1 MTTGTGTVGRRLAG
15 WLPAA
20 VLLLAAEGAMAAGL
34 FGLDGRSRAV
44 NYLRRADATLTQADK
59 ALEDGKTTQALALY
73 ERAEKAY
80 VALDRDHPELHDG
93 LPRIRLA
100 YCRDQ
105 IRRIREGLA
114 GGAAP
119 PVPAAVPE
127 GAAPPVPAAVP
138 EDAAPVPAPA
148 GAGAASL
155 SSAVSAAAVSVVP
168 STSAVPAV
176 AVASADRGRP
186 VAADLAEARAL
197 LAEERHE
204 DVVRLLSRVLQEDPG
219 NRSARLM
226 VALARAG
233 QGRGD
238 EALAAL
244 EDLRGREEDLP
255 LLLAL
260 AAACHVAGRDFDAML
275 ALDQAIRLAPDH
287 PHAYVDMAWLSLSV
301 APGAQG
307 REEAEAYYRQALRLG
322 ARRDRRLERRL
333 GLGQEPGATAPGSS
347 G

>member
-1 MTTGTGTVGRRLAG
+1 MATGTGTVRRRLAG

-20 VLLLAAEGAMAAGL
+20 VLLLAAEGAMAFGL

-44 NYLRRADATLTQADK
+44 NYLRRADATLTHADK
-59 ALEDGKTTQALALY
+59 ALEDGQTTQALALY

-119 PVPAAVPE
+119 PVPAAVR
-127 GAAPPVPAAVP
+127 

-155 SSAVSAAAVSVVP
+155 PSAVSAAVVSVVP

-176 AVASADRGRP
+176 AVVPADRGRP

>member
-119 PVPAAVPE
+119 PVPAAVSE
-127 GAAPPVPAAVP
+127 G
-138 EDAAPVPAPA
+138 AAPVPAPA

-155 SSAVSAAAVSVVP
+155 SSAVSVAAVAVVP
-168 STSAVPAV
+168 STSTVPAV